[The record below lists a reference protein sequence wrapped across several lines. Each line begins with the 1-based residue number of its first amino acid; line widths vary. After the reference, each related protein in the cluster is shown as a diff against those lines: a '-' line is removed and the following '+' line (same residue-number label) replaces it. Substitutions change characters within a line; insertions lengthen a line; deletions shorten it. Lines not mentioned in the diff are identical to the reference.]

1 MLCASAAT
9 PEAAGGAR
17 RGGWRMQPTGGAAW
31 SHCAHGR
38 ERQGQRRRGHAR
50 GAAPGARLDPPQR
63 PARGRK
69 QCRSAPLR
77 GREDGGGV

>member
-50 GAAPGARLDPPQR
+50 RSTGRAP
-63 PARGRK
+63 
-69 QCRSAPLR
+69 
-77 GREDGGGV
+77 